1 MVVVRTKADVSFHD
15 LSPIL
20 SKAEIKSCSSTS
32 DLQETVAE
40 LRLTHKQLDA
50 LRALAKEENV
60 VSVDIVAY
68 NTKTGL

>member
-20 SKAEIKSCSSTS
+20 AKAEIKSCSSTG
-32 DLQETVAE
+32 DLQETVVE
-40 LRLTHKQLDA
+40 TRLTHKQLDT
-50 LRALAKEENV
+50 LRALVKEENV
-60 VSVDIVAY
+60 ISVDIVAY